1 MAKSIWRKIKHALSW
16 QIIKVHWTFWVRAT
30 YNVFNNPFE
39 CKPNEISTH
48 QRVDNSKYN
57 DLIPNLFFLGMFD
70 IWPVMNKCTV
80 VAKREL
86 FFAWP
91 FGLAAWLCGLI
102 FINRMQ
108 SDRARDQLCKA
119 TTIIKNKKI
128 KLWIFPEGTR
138 RNTGD
143 LHPFKKGAFHVA
155 IDAQIPILPVVFSS
169 YRTFLDEKNKQLDSG
184 KIIISTLPPISTDGL
199 TKTDLDSLMSHTYDL
214 MNKEYQLNSKEVAD
228 QTKMSKQ
235 KTRNKAQG
243 APKQASTQSAQPT
256 TTTTTKINSE
266 HNIDYRFD
274 ENNVLNQYTFMHQ
287 HHRNVIPPTAN

>member
-1 MAKSIWRKIKHALSW
+1 
-16 QIIKVHWTFWVRAT
+16 
-30 YNVFNNPFE
+30 
-39 CKPNEISTH
+39 
-48 QRVDNSKYN
+48 
-57 DLIPNLFFLGMFD
+57 MFD

-108 SDRARDQLCKA
+108 SDRARDQLCAA
-119 TTIIKNKKI
+119 TTNIKNKKI

-138 RNTGD
+138 RNTGN

-169 YRTFLDEKNKQLDSG
+169 YNTFLDDENKRLDSG
-184 KIIISTLPPISTDGL
+184 KIIISTLPPISTVGL
-199 TKTDLDSLMSHTYDL
+199 NKTDLGNLMAHTIDV
-214 MNKEYQLNSKEVAD
+214 MNEEYQLTTKEVQMNLPQRKYRIEA
-228 QTKMSKQ
+228 QETLANTLTSSAPPAQ
-235 KTRNKAQG
+235 KPP
-243 APKQASTQSAQPT
+243 APAPS
-256 TTTTTKINSE
+256 TTTKINAE
-266 HNIDYRFD
+266 RNINYDFD

>member
-1 MAKSIWRKIKHALSW
+1 
-16 QIIKVHWTFWVRAT
+16 
-30 YNVFNNPFE
+30 
-39 CKPNEISTH
+39 
-48 QRVDNSKYN
+48 
-57 DLIPNLFFLGMFD
+57 MFD
-70 IWPVMNKCTV
+70 VWPVMNKCTV

-108 SDRARDQLCKA
+108 SDRARHQLCAA
-119 TTIIKNKKI
+119 TTHIKNKKI

-169 YRTFLDEKNKQLDSG
+169 YRSILDDQNKRLDSG
-184 KIIISTLPPISTDGL
+184 RIIITTLPPISTVGL
-199 TKTDLDSLMSHTYDL
+199 DKTDLDRLMAHTYDL
-214 MNKEYQLNSKEVAD
+214 MNKQYQL
-228 QTKMSKQ
+228 
-235 KTRNKAQG
+235 
-243 APKQASTQSAQPT
+243 STQEAMCADDAKTTKRKIHDNNKTDITMLQYERQSSSSVLGTSTLPSSPT
-256 TTTTTKINSE
+256 RTTSSITTTKMPADPSNST
-266 HNIDYRFD
+266 IDFDFD

-287 HHRNVIPPTAN
+287 HYHHRNVIPPTAN

>member
-1 MAKSIWRKIKHALSW
+1 
-16 QIIKVHWTFWVRAT
+16 
-30 YNVFNNPFE
+30 
-39 CKPNEISTH
+39 
-48 QRVDNSKYN
+48 
-57 DLIPNLFFLGMFD
+57 
-70 IWPVMNKCTV
+70 MNKCTV

-108 SDRARDQLCKA
+108 SDRAREQLCAA
-119 TTIIKNKKI
+119 TTNIKNKKI

-169 YRTFLDEKNKQLDSG
+169 YRTFLDDKNKRLDSG
-184 KIIISTLPPISTDGL
+184 KIIISTLSPISTVGL
-199 TKTDLDSLMSHTYDL
+199 NKTDLDTLMAHTYDL
-214 MNKEYQLNSKEVAD
+214 MNKEFQQITKEVVN
-228 QTKMSKQ
+228 QTNVLKRKF
-235 KTRNKAQG
+235 RIKAQD
-243 APKQASTQSAQPT
+243 AQTMTSSSMLVQTPPMQSASVST
-256 TTTTTKINSE
+256 TTTTTKINAE
-266 HNIDYRFD
+266 HSSSSSIDFDFD